1 MLSAT
6 GTDCSLVLPPNIG
19 WFDLG
24 SGEPTLTD
32 TGCGTPLPVELT
44 RFVATA
50 DGRDVVLQWQTAS
63 ETNNAGFEIQ
73 SKGAGRSS
81 DNVDLDTWHVWDF
94 VEGHGTTLE
103 PQTYQHRLE
112 DFAPGPYRFRLKQLD
127 FDGAFEYSPEVEVAL
142 ELVEAFYLSAVYPN
156 PFNPQTQL
164 SLMVKRA
171 QHVTVSVYDVLGRQ
185 VAVLFAGEMAPEQ
198 ARSLVFEAN
207 ALPSGTYVIQAV
219 GETFTASQRAVLA
232 K

>member
-94 VEGHGTTLE
+94 VHGHGTTLE

-112 DFAPGPYRFRLKQLD
+112 DFAPGAYRFRLKQLD
-127 FDGAFEYSPEVEVAL
+127 FDGTFEYSPEVELAIAL
-142 ELVEAFYLSAVYPN
+142 PEAFLFTAAYPN
-156 PFNPQTQL
+156 PFNPLTQL

-171 QHVTVSVYDVLGRQ
+171 QHVTVSGFDLLGRQ
-185 VAVLFAGEMAPEQ
+185 VAVLFAGEMASEQ
-198 ARSLVFEAN
+198 ARALVFEAGG
-207 ALPSGTYVIQAV
+207 LPSGPYMIQAV
-219 GETFTASQRAVLA
+219 GETFTASQRVVLA